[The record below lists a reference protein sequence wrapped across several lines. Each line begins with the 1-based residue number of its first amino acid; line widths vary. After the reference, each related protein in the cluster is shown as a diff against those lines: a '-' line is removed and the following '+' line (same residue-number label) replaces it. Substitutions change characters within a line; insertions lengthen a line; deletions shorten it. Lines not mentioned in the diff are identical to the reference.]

1 MANRKGIF
9 KALGLLTAGFL
20 LGAIIAGL
28 LVAVAYSK
36 MFRQQYYNAIF
47 SNTNNAFMIR
57 AEHQDELL
65 EMIEGNIQGCILS
78 ADFLSGDDERRL
90 NAFWYAQRYYEK
102 YKIPVP
108 EEIKNIFA
116 KLPPDPRKEKF
127 AASTLISVGDKAPDF
142 TCTTVNGETISLSGL
157 QGKVVL
163 INFFATWCGPCVTEM
178 PYLQS
183 EVFEKFRGD
192 DFFMI
197 AIAREQQV
205 EDITE
210 FMNDEGQG
218 LTFPMAVDPDK
229 SIYSL
234 YASNFIPRNFVIDK
248 EGIVKWESGGLS
260 KPQIPDLVSLIRTE
274 LE

>member
-1 MANRKGIF
+1 MANRKRRL
-9 KALGLLTAGFL
+9 KAVGLFTVVFLSGTVLGG
-20 LGAIIAGL
+20 G
-28 LVAVAYSK
+28 LVAWRFFQLFK
-36 MFRQQYYNAIF
+36 QQYYDGILSNA
-47 SNTNNAFMIR
+47 NTAYMIR
-57 AEHQDELL
+57 AEVQEKLL
-65 EMIEGNIQGCILS
+65 KNIESNIQQSVIS
-78 ADFLSGDDERRL
+78 ADSLWGNDDARL
-90 NAFWYAQRYYEK
+90 NAFWYVQRYYEK
-102 YKIPVP
+102 YKLPAP
-108 EEIKNIFA
+108 DNIKSILA
-116 KLPPDPRKEKF
+116 ELPQDPRQEEF
-127 AASTLISVGDKAPDF
+127 AVSTLISVGDKAPDF

-163 INFFATWCGPCVTEM
+163 INFFTTWCGPCVTEM

-183 EVFEKFRGD
+183 EVFEKFGGG

-210 FMNDEGQG
+210 FMNAKGKG

-229 SIYSL
+229 SIYGLFATGS
-234 YASNFIPRNFVIDK
+234 IPRNFVIDK
-248 EGIVKWESGGLS
+248 NGIVKWVSGGLS

>member
-28 LVAVAYSK
+28 LVAMAYSK
-36 MFRQQYYNAIF
+36 MFRQRYYDVIL
-47 SNTNNAFMIR
+47 SNTSNAFMIR
-57 AEHQDELL
+57 AERQEELL
-65 EMIEGNIQGCILS
+65 KLIEGNIQGCILS

-90 NAFWYAQRYYEK
+90 NAFWYVQRYYEK

-108 EEIKNIFA
+108 DEIKSIFA
-116 KLPPDPRKEKF
+116 QLPPDPRKEKF
-127 AASTLISVGDKAPDF
+127 VASTLISVGDKAPDF

-163 INFFATWCGPCVTEM
+163 INFFATWCGPCITEM

-183 EVFEKFRGD
+183 EVFEKFSGD

-205 EDITE
+205 DDITE
-210 FMNDEGQG
+210 FMNAKEKV
-218 LTFPMAVDPDK
+218 LTFPMAADPDK
-229 SIYSL
+229 SIYDL
-234 YASNFIPRNFVIDK
+234 FATGYIPRNFLIDK
-248 EGIVKWESGGLS
+248 DGIVKWVSGGLS